1 LTGITYI
8 DLIYSYMTFQLQT
21 NGPGCNGS
29 VNKESFAIPAVV
41 VPSFLKTG
49 LSFAN
54 PDAVVPGLIPSST
67 DITTFFS
74 SPVLGSTICRMR

>member
-1 LTGITYI
+1 MDKQSLVAIVV
-8 DLIYSYMTFQLQT
+8 SAEKKAK
-21 NGPGCNGS
+21 S
-29 VNKESFAIPAVV
+29 AAIPAVV
-41 VPSFLKTG
+41 VPSFRKTG

-74 SPVLGSTICRMR
+74 SPVLGSTICTGKNISEPCTGPD